1 MTDLPRPDDPG
12 GKAVL
17 LKPGKDK
24 AVRNRHHW
32 IFSGAVRRFPDFEDG
47 EILDVR
53 DANGGF
59 LGRGYF
65 NRRSSITGRMIA
77 FDETPPGEAV

>member
-32 IFSGAVRRFPDFEDG
+32 IFSGAVRRFPDFELLETMRWTAQAG
-47 EILDVR
+47 IARLERHLE
-53 DANGGF
+53 
-59 LGRGYF
+59 
-65 NRRSSITGRMIA
+65 RSR
-77 FDETPPGEAV
+77 